1 MKFFIVGLGNPGREY
16 ESTWHNLGFMLIDEL
31 SWRAGRASF
40 RQEARYRLARVQIA
54 GQEVLLV
61 KPETYMNLSGEAVAE
76 LLASY
81 AADPANLIVACDD
94 LALPLGMIRLR
105 TRGSA
110 GGQKGLQSIID
121 RLGTNDFA
129 RLRMGIKPDHQIVDL
144 ADYVLSKIPEREL
157 GRVQQMIQ
165 RAADAIEVMLAEG
178 IERAM
183 AKFNKRATQKHQ

>member
-1 MKFFIVGLGNPGREY
+1 MKFIVGLGNPGREY

-31 SWRAGRASF
+31 WGRAGRATF
-40 RQEARYRLARVQIA
+40 RKEGRSRLARVQIA

-76 LLASY
+76 LLLSHAAS
-81 AADPANLIVACDD
+81 PANLIVACDD

-105 TRGSA
+105 PRGSS

-121 RLGTNDFA
+121 RLGTNNFA
-129 RLRMGIKPDHQIVDL
+129 RLRMGIKPDHPIADL
-144 ADYVLSKIPEREL
+144 ADYVLSPIPDEQL
-157 GRVQQMIQ
+157 GRVRQMIQ

-178 IERAM
+178 IGRAM
-183 AKFNKRATQKHQ
+183 ASFNMRAIPE